1 MKILK
6 EIPKSFLREWKST
19 TFLILLIPIWIG
31 LAQEFYTWLNTDENA
46 TWIKQIYN
54 LLNNLWLVNIPICI
68 FIGYFA
74 YKFYNK
80 TWTDRNFRPFRPLL
94 AIMALIVLCYKND
107 NIVYANIIFGFK
119 YLHFFIILS
128 ALTIIIEFIKF
139 INNKRTDETKD
150 IKGFSTDEIYNGDIS
165 DDLKEYATTITNK
178 LIATDTSKES
188 YAIGITG
195 EWGVGKTKFLNCL
208 ESNLKDK
215 AEVITFNPW
224 MCRTP
229 EQLTQDFFASL
240 IKQLS
245 PKYSTLSKSIKD
257 YAKNVS
263 IKLAPH
269 SGINLNMIFPT
280 KTESLYEKKQNLSEK
295 LKALPYPIVVLIDD
309 IDRLEREEI
318 FEVLRLI
325 RNTADLSNMIY
336 LVAYDKEY
344 VTCVLE
350 EKNIKNASAYLE
362 KIFQVEI
369 PLPKVEKHL
378 IWETLLNDINI
389 QDDTKYNLKKLI
401 SSFDYEERDLI
412 LRVLCNYRQAKRFSR
427 LYMTNVSYLDRNG
440 VWEISAHDLFW
451 LDLLQVYDKQTYDI
465 LKNSPLSLLS
475 CNNRLSIRSEIK
487 KAQNNGEKFGKE
499 ETLDILHQMFNSQIK
514 PRRGSICLVENL
526 DKYFALNVSPFKLSI
541 KELNKMLKEKDTET
555 VINDWGNKDP
565 ASVVYQLKQINI
577 KELKEKKLKS
587 FLKGILFL
595 GMKNIDKTNM
605 YAEVIKEFLNK
616 AHYEKDKEETIHD
629 FVLSWMDEKCKK
641 DEDVINTCMLLKK
654 LYIPKHYDDNNNLEK
669 TTKNLVITNPEIEGL
684 LSNSMTEY
692 LSRHPES
699 KVLDVLTEGS
709 TIEKLLKN
717 CSVISETYET
727 YYYNTYKQNAISA
740 VIDFFSKKEEKPT
753 KEEFERAYD
762 AFFYYEIPKDEDPYE
777 STGEPQAL
785 RDIEIEQHFGDSK
798 NIELFK
804 AKCFA

>member
-1 MKILK
+1 M
-6 EIPKSFLREWKST
+6 PYPRT
-19 TFLILLIPIWIG
+19 
-31 LAQEFYTWLNTDENA
+31 ANT
-46 TWIKQIYN
+46 
-54 LLNNLWLVNIPICI
+54 
-68 FIGYFA
+68 
-74 YKFYNK
+74 
-80 TWTDRNFRPFRPLL
+80 R
-94 AIMALIVLCYKND
+94 
-107 NIVYANIIFGFK
+107 
-119 YLHFFIILS
+119 
-128 ALTIIIEFIKF
+128 
-139 INNKRTDETKD
+139 
-150 IKGFSTDEIYNGDIS
+150 
-165 DDLKEYATTITNK
+165 
-178 LIATDTSKES
+178 
-188 YAIGITG
+188 
-195 EWGVGKTKFLNCL
+195 
-208 ESNLKDK
+208 
-215 AEVITFNPW
+215 
-224 MCRTP
+224 
-229 EQLTQDFFASL
+229 FFASL

-245 PKYSTLSKSIKD
+245 PKYSTLSKSLKD

-369 PLPKVEKHL
+369 PLPKVENHL
-378 IWETLLNDINI
+378 IWDTLLNDINI
-389 QDDTKYNLKKLI
+389 QDDTKHKFKEELS

-412 LRVLCNYRQAKRFSR
+412 LRVLCNYRRAKRFSR
-427 LYMTNVSYLDRNG
+427 LYMTNVSYLNRNEH
-440 VWEISAHDLFW
+440 WEIYALDLFW
-451 LDLLQVYDKQTYDI
+451 LDLLHVYDKRTYDI
-465 LKNSPLSLLS
+465 LENSPLSLLS
-475 CNNRLSIRSEIK
+475 CNNRLSIRKDIK
-487 KAQNNGEKFGKE
+487 DAEYNSEKFGKE
-499 ETLDILHQMFNSQIK
+499 ETLNILNKMFGLQIK
-514 PRRGSICLVENL
+514 PRRKSICLIENF
-526 DKYFALNVSPFKLSI
+526 DKYFALNVSPFKLSL
-541 KELNKMLKEKDTET
+541 KELNKMFTEEDTET
-555 VINDWGNKDP
+555 IVNDWVNKDP

-577 KELKEKKLKS
+577 KVLQEKELKS

-595 GMKNIDKTNM
+595 GMKNIDKTNR
-605 YAEVIKEFLNK
+605 YAKAIKEFLKKNS
-616 AHYEKDKEETIHD
+616 YDKEMEKRIHD
-629 FVLSWMDEKCKK
+629 FVHSWLDDKCKK
-641 DEDVINTCMLLKK
+641 DEDVINTCMLLRE

-699 KVLDVLTEGS
+699 KVLDVLTEES

-762 AFFYYEIPKDEDPYE
+762 AFFYYEIQKDEDPYE
-777 STGEPQAL
+777 STGELQAL